1 MDFLQ
6 DELIKLKHDSLLREL
21 KLVQG
26 PQEAKITI
34 DGRFF
39 INLSSNNYL
48 GLCND
53 ARLKNHAIEAI
64 NKYGLGVGAS
74 RLVCG
79 SMMLHNELEKR
90 IASFK
95 GFESALVFNSGY
107 SANLS
112 LIPALAGRDD
122 VVFSDRLN
130 HASIIDAVILSR
142 AKLWRYPHV
151 DMQALESFLKR
162 AKRFRRRIIATDSVF
177 SMDGDL
183 APLDKIVDLAERY
196 DAYVFIDEAH
206 ATGVI
211 GKSGRGAIEHFVIDS
226 RRLIEMG
233 TLSKALGSF
242 GAYICG
248 SSSLIDYLVN
258 KARGFIYTTAL
269 PVSLCAAS
277 LAALDIV
284 ENDAYSLNQL
294 RDNIVFFRQ
303 SLRSRGV
310 KISDDLTPI
319 IPLLVGDAKKALEF
333 SERLFEQGIFVQA
346 IRPPTVPEGTSRL
359 RITLTAAH
367 TKRDLKFCLDKI
379 LTTAKKFGIIT
390 SV

>member
-142 AKLWRYPHV
+142 AKLWR
-151 DMQALESFLKR
+151 
-162 AKRFRRRIIATDSVF
+162 
-177 SMDGDL
+177 
-183 APLDKIVDLAERY
+183 
-196 DAYVFIDEAH
+196 
-206 ATGVI
+206 
-211 GKSGRGAIEHFVIDS
+211 
-226 RRLIEMG
+226 
-233 TLSKALGSF
+233 
-242 GAYICG
+242 
-248 SSSLIDYLVN
+248 
-258 KARGFIYTTAL
+258 
-269 PVSLCAAS
+269 
-277 LAALDIV
+277 
-284 ENDAYSLNQL
+284 
-294 RDNIVFFRQ
+294 
-303 SLRSRGV
+303 
-310 KISDDLTPI
+310 
-319 IPLLVGDAKKALEF
+319 
-333 SERLFEQGIFVQA
+333 
-346 IRPPTVPEGTSRL
+346 
-359 RITLTAAH
+359 
-367 TKRDLKFCLDKI
+367 
-379 LTTAKKFGIIT
+379 
-390 SV
+390 